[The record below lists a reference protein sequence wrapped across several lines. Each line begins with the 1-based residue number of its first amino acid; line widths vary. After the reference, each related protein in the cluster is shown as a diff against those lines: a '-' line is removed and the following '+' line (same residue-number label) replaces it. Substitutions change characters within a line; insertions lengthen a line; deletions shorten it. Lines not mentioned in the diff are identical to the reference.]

1 MMVTE
6 MILVDMNQVTLSNL
20 MVQIGGKSTV
30 DPDLVRHMVLNSLRS
45 YRTKFTEEFGELVL
59 CYDNKTNW
67 RRDVFPNYKYSRRKD
82 RKSSKLDWNA
92 IFDTLHLIRDE
103 LTENFPY
110 KVLEVENAEADDII
124 ASVVFHVASEPK
136 NYEKVL
142 ILSGDKDF
150 IQLQKH
156 NFVSQYSPIQKKFMN
171 GENPTTYIKTHILQG
186 DRSDGVPNFLS
197 PDNTFVDELRQK
209 PISKRKLE
217 TWIDLEPEDFCNENM
232 MRNYHR
238 NRTLIDL
245 DYIPKEI
252 VERCIQTFIDTP
264 YKDRKNLLNYFVKYR
279 LRNLTENIG
288 DF

>member
-1 MMVTE
+1 

-20 MVQIGGKSTV
+20 MVQIGSRKEV
-30 DPDLVRHMVLNSLRS
+30 EPDLVRHMVLNSLRS
-45 YRTKFTEEFGELVL
+45 YRSKFTAEFGELVL

-67 RRDVFPNYKYSRRKD
+67 RRDIFPNYKYSRRKD
-82 RKSSKLDWNA
+82 RKNSKLNWNS

-103 LTENFPY
+103 LIEHFPY
-110 KVLEVENAEADDII
+110 KVLQVENAEADDII

-156 NFVSQYSPIQKKFMN
+156 NFVTQYSPIQKKFMN

-252 VERCIQTFIDTP
+252 VDLCIKTFIDAEH
-264 YKDRKNLLNYFVKYR
+264 KDRKNLLNYFVKYR

>member
-1 MMVTE
+1 
-6 MILVDMNQVTLSNL
+6 MILVDMNQVTISNL
-20 MVQIGGKSTV
+20 MVQINQSKNKQV
-30 DPDLVRHMVLNSLRS
+30 DEDLVRHMVLNSLRM
-45 YRTKFTEEFGELVL
+45 YRSKFSDAFGELVL
-59 CYDNKTNW
+59 CYDSKKYW
-67 RRDVFPNYKYSRRKD
+67 RREYFPNYKANRKKD
-82 RKSSKLDWNA
+82 RAKSDLDWNT
-92 IFDTLHLIRDE
+92 IFETLNSIRDE
-103 LTENFPY
+103 IRETFPY
-110 KVLEVENAEADDII
+110 KVIEVEGAEADDCI
-124 ASVVFHVASEPK
+124 AVICQHISKTPNEFEHI
-136 NYEKVL
+136 L

-252 VERCIQTFIDTP
+252 VEKCIQTFIDTP

>member
-1 MMVTE
+1 MVTE

-156 NFVSQYSPIQKKFMN
+156 NFVSQYIPIQKKFMN